1 MADEIKSAREI
12 ALAKTNKL
20 GEATEEERLRWK
32 YIPEGEKLANKCLNK
47 EYDLK
52 AELSRY
58 KEKEKKYIIKGAE
71 PILLAS
77 IGLPKSELAK
87 SRNERAMAGLK
98 SIKSDRSSVEAV
110 FGKIKYIFDHYA
122 DQGKQQR
129 EQAYESLKAEFKNKL
144 DQAIEQQ
151 LGVVAGLE
159 VNVESLPQFQE
170 EWRRTLVML
179 DSEYTNI
186 LDGYKQ
192 ELKAII

>member
-12 ALAKTNKL
+12 ALAKTTEL
-20 GEATEEERLRWK
+20 GEATEEERLGWK
-32 YIPEGEKLANKCLNK
+32 YIPEGERLANKCVN
-47 EYDLK
+47 EGHDLTV
-52 AELSRY
+52 ELSRY
-58 KEKEKKYIIKGAE
+58 EEKAKKYLIKGAE
-71 PILLAS
+71 PILLAN

-87 SRNERAMAGLK
+87 IRNERAMAGLK
-98 SIKSDRSSVEAV
+98 SIKSDRSAVEAV

-129 EQAYESLKAEFKNKL
+129 EQTYESLKAEFKNKL

-151 LGVVAGLE
+151 LGAVAGLE

-170 EWRRTLVML
+170 EWRRTLAKL

-186 LDGYKQ
+186 LEGYKQ

>member
-12 ALAKTNKL
+12 ALAKTTKL

-32 YIPEGEKLANKCLNK
+32 YIPEGERLANKCLNK
-47 EYDLK
+47 GHDLTV
-52 AELSRY
+52 EFSRY
-58 KEKEKKYIIKGAE
+58 EERTKKYLIKGAE
-71 PILLAS
+71 PILLAN

-98 SIKSDRSSVEAV
+98 SLKIDRLAVEAV
-110 FGKIKYIFDHYA
+110 YAKIKYIFDHYT
-122 DQGKQQR
+122 DQGEQQR
-129 EQAYESLKAEFKNKL
+129 EQTYESLKAEFKDKL

-151 LGVVAGLE
+151 LGAVAGLE

-170 EWRRTLVML
+170 EWRRTLAQL

-186 LDGYKQ
+186 LEEYKQ
-192 ELKAII
+192 ELKAIV